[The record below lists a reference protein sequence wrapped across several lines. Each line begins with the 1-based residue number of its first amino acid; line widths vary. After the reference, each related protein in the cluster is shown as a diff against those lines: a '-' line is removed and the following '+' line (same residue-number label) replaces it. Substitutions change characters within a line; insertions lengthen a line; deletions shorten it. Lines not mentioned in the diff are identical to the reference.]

1 MTALARG
8 FSRQHGI
15 TLLRHNGY
23 ASPLTPVIQDSHP
36 DLPGQRATGLH
47 QDNQRLAGLPSCVTP
62 SLAYY
67 RFGSHAPLIPLTP
80 KGGKTGFGWSA
91 SPAST
96 RTHHHGHGN
105 INPSSIDYA

>member
-1 MTALARG
+1 MGSPYFA
-8 FSRQHGI
+8 SI
-15 TLLRHNGY
+15 GY

-67 RFGSHAPLIPLTP
+67 RIGSHAPPTP
-80 KGGKTGFGWSA
+80 HPEGHKTRFGWSA